1 MATTPAYGAGGTTQ
15 PDQFPTLDQ
24 SASNPTSQELTTLNN
39 GMSQAQFM
47 AMTGVTSTE
56 LPTYMTGA
64 SLNNKAYALVQY
76 FAMDPETR
84 QAFQQDM
91 IDAGLLAAG
100 KATGLVSDG
109 LTAYKT
115 AINVAGST
123 GQPVVQYLDN
133 AVQNGIAAAQET
145 GLTETAA
152 ANKSLENP
160 APITVSL
167 ENPTTLTADQQAAW
181 NQTLGYAAD
190 PAQIAQFIAQ
200 IHAQDTQYAE
210 AGNDATKAND
220 EQVIAN
226 VKSADS
232 QLNALGQDGVTM
244 FASLYQ
250 KALGQPAVPPSTT
263 GVPGHPT
270 LAPEA
275 LRAQMSGGR
284 GPQLTPPGGTP
295 TTGASPT
302 PPAVGAQGIVPDV
315 LNAGNAGLRAV
326 GAAGAATENAAK
338 GIPGTIGTAL
348 NAVGQ
353 AGAATGRA
361 VQGIP
366 GALNAAGTGL
376 ENLIGG
382 WLFPPSP
389 QQADAD
395 AQRALAGKGN
405 KPGAPGAPGAP
416 APMTGGRPESNVPAG
431 IAPTPSGLYNLTPQ
445 LWQEALAAYPNGSA
459 LQAQYPTE
467 GSAPIAIQQGAFAA
481 LAVRLY
487 QTTAAQSWANVTEI
501 LQTGNTT
508 GKPTATE
515 QKYANS
521 INAQINSDISTIQS
535 SLNNQPAIKETVTAP
550 DAQAEAAAA
559 AKESDPIGYTAANVS
574 SWGGVLQSM
583 LYGNPVA
590 SIASLANPFTGP
602 VAPPDAS
609 SGGTSAPAPAAAA
622 AANTTAA
629 PVGNTNG

>member
-395 AQRALAGKGN
+395 AQRALAGKSN
-405 KPGAPGAPGAP
+405 KPGAPGAP

-501 LQTGNTT
+501 LLTGNTT

-609 SGGTSAPAPAAAA
+609 LGGTSAPAPAAAA

-629 PVGNTNG
+629 SVGNTNG